1 MERSSSYVTDE
12 EGNMGR
18 KDIHKMVQ
26 VIFFE
31 DYLAAEIL
39 KVIVGS
45 LFFRLP
51 SLYEEDVLD
60 VYISRSAVF

>member
-1 MERSSSYVTDE
+1 M
-12 EGNMGR
+12 R
-18 KDIHKMVQ
+18 KGIWAGK
-26 VIFFE
+26 IFIRWCRLFFE

-51 SLYEEDVLD
+51 SLCEEDVLD
-60 VYISRSAVF
+60 VHISRSAVF

>member
-1 MERSSSYVTDE
+1 M
-12 EGNMGR
+12 R
-18 KDIHKMVQ
+18 KGIWAGK
-26 VIFFE
+26 IFIRWCRLFFE

-39 KVIVGS
+39 IVIVGS

-60 VYISRSAVF
+60 VHISRSAVF

>member
-1 MERSSSYVTDE
+1 M
-12 EGNMGR
+12 R
-18 KDIHKMVQ
+18 KGIWAGK
-26 VIFFE
+26 IFIRWCRLFFE

-39 KVIVGS
+39 KIIVGS

-60 VYISRSAVF
+60 VNISRSAVF